1 MAIMP
6 RQTQPITKAPDQA
19 PFVAG
24 LLFLVAGMSPVLA
37 DLPYFWGSLCTYSLT
52 LWQQIRH

>member
-1 MAIMP
+1 MAITS
-6 RQTQPITKAPDQA
+6 RQVQPITKAPDQA

-24 LLFLVAGMSPVLA
+24 VLFLVAGMSPALA
-37 DLPYFWGSLCTYSLT
+37 DLPFFWSSLCTYSLT